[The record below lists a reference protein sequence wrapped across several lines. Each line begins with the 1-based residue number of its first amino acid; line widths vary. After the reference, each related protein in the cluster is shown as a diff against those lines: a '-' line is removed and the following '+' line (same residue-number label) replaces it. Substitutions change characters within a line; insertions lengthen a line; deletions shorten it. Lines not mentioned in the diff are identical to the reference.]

1 MPLQGLAQQVYQVL
15 RGRVPR
21 IDPRLSYQDV
31 VKELGR
37 LPPPNDELGANDQ
50 RLFDALNEIMR
61 ACRNHN
67 PPLPVLPAIVV
78 RRNTDAS
85 LETPGKGYFPVT
97 HPQAPSAL
105 DGLIEWAGEIDRVR
119 KTTYPANI

>member
-1 MPLQGLAQQVYQVL
+1 MPLQGLAQQVYQHL
-15 RGRVPR
+15 RGQVPS

-31 VKELGR
+31 VTALGP
-37 LPPPNDELGANDQ
+37 LPPPNDGLGAKDR

-61 ACRNHN
+61 ACRNHI
-67 PPLPVLPAIVV
+67 PPLPVLSAIVV
-78 RRNTDAS
+78 RKNIDGS

-97 HPQAPSAL
+97 HPQARSAL
-105 DGLIEWAGEIDRVR
+105 DGLIEWAGEIDGAR